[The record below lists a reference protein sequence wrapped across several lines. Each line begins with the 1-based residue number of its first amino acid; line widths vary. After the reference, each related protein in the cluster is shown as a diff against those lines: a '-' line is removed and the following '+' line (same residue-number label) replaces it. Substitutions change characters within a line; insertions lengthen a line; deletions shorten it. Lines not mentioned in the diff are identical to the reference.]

1 MLANINEKGQRLCN
15 GKGLSYF
22 DNNNIDNVK

>member
-22 DNNNIDNVK
+22 DNNNIDRLC